1 MFALRNAVAGACL
14 AALLPHALAQTA
26 PAPSAT
32 PAATP
37 PLSSFN
43 PAISLILNGT
53 YANLSRDPETYRF
66 KGFIPNGGEIG
77 PGDRSFQLGESEL
90 TMTAAIDPTFN
101 GRFTAAVTPE
111 NEVEVEEAW
120 FERSGLFAGATLKGG
135 RFLSATGYLNG
146 QHAHAWDFADA
157 PLAHQA
163 FFGGALKNDGLQ
175 LRWLAP
181 TDRFVELAAEVGSGR
196 SFPGSDSSRNG
207 AGLFAL
213 MAHVGDDLGA
223 SSSWRAGASWLR
235 HRATE
240 RAFEDSDS
248 LGTAVTN
255 SFTGT
260 STTWV
265 LDAVYKWAPQGNATQ
280 RNLKLQ
286 GEYFRRTEKGSLD
299 FDTSSQA
306 GGPLSDTYRST
317 QSGWYVQ
324 AVYQFM
330 PKWRVGTRY
339 DRLDSGTP
347 RIGLVDNG
355 TLTAADF
362 PALERGRPERS
373 TVMVDYAP
381 SEFSRVRLQV
391 AADRSRG
398 GGPDGGTDRQILLQY
413 IMSLGAHGAHSF

>member
-1 MFALRNAVAGACL
+1 MFAFRTAVAGACL
-14 AALLPHALAQTA
+14 AVFVPSFVAAQQAT
-26 PAPSAT
+26 PSAST
-32 PAATP
+32 PAST
-37 PLSSFN
+37 FN

-53 YANLSRDPETYRF
+53 YAHLSRDPETYRF
-66 KGFIPNGGEIG
+66 QGFIPSGGEIG
-77 PGDRSFQLGESEL
+77 PGGRSFQLGESEL
-90 TMTAAIDPTFN
+90 TLSAAIDPTFN

-120 FERSGLFAGATLKGG
+120 FERTGLFNGATLKGG
-135 RFLSATGYLNG
+135 RFLSAIGYLNG
-146 QHAHAWDFADA
+146 LHAHTWDFSDA
-157 PLAHQA
+157 PLAYQA

-181 TDRFVELAAEVGSGR
+181 TDRFIALGAEVGAGR
-196 SFPGSDSSRNG
+196 TFPGSDTSRNG
-207 AGLFAL
+207 AGVVAL
-213 MAHVGDDLGA
+213 TAHVGDDLGA

-240 RAFEDSDS
+240 RSFDDSDS

-255 SFTGT
+255 SFTGR

-265 LDAVYKWAPQGNATQ
+265 LDAVYKWAPQGNATG

-286 GEYFRRTEKGSLD
+286 GEYFRRTEKGMLD
-299 FDTSSQA
+299 FDTTSQA
-306 GGPLSDTYRST
+306 GGPLSDSYRNT
-317 QSGWYVQ
+317 QSGWYAQ

-330 PKWRVGTRY
+330 PRWRVGTRY
-339 DRLDSGTP
+339 DRLDAGTA

-362 PALERGRPERS
+362 PALAKAKPERS
-373 TVMVDYAP
+373 TVMLDYAP
-381 SEFSRVRLQV
+381 TEFSRVRLQF

-398 GGPDGGTDRQILLQY
+398 DGTDRQIFLQY